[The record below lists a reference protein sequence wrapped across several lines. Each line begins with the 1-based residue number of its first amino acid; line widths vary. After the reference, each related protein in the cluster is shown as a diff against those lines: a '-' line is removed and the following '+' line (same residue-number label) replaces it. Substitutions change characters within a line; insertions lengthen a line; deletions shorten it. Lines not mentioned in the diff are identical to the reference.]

1 MFYVGKVQTPT
12 ASVTHCIDAINE
24 IINNSATSCEALIA
38 VNQYVCTPIDENNPG
53 NVPVDP
59 TDPTLTPGQQQQADC
74 LTDLNILVAQLAVQI
89 QNGEGSAFFEW
100 YQCINVCIERN
111 DIIDSYGCWER
122 FIHGDG
128 EWPSNC
134 NIVFEQCG
142 CEEQPIIG
150 EIDLCPVLA
159 MIYIDNHLLPDLSN
173 ACEVL
178 NYVEETYK
186 CVPLPSEPI
195 DEPITPEDEDDDWVD
210 GGGNTE
216 DPGEDYDEE
225 LRKPI
230 WWYHTDHLGSS
241 TYLTD
246 NFGRPSHYYETL
258 PFGEMMVEHNQSAN
272 HPSGVG
278 YDNKWKFNGKEL
290 DDATQMYYYGA
301 RYYDPRISIFVSVD
315 PLAEQTMTPYQ
326 YVTNN
331 PIMFTDPTGMTAEP
345 VYDVEGNHLGNT
357 KEGFTGDIII
367 YNGDKDKSFFE
378 NMTAEEFMNHDE
390 TVNDVFLLDNVS
402 SEISGKAKSKIWN
415 HIVSAQ
421 DGNSFFGTEFKMNNI
436 IGGIQ
441 YQASSDFGWMTEY
454 TLNGN
459 IGKIYGSGEYSY
471 ESTVENIQSSVII
484 HEYITHMQY
493 KLGDGS
499 KSHRM
504 SYWYVMNSGKLWNST
519 TQKYKEFNWRQYN
532 IYKNQEVNEGKR
544 PKPIPLYNSVF
555 KLF

>member
-1 MFYVGKVQTPT
+1 M
-12 ASVTHCIDAINE
+12 
-24 IINNSATSCEALIA
+24 
-38 VNQYVCTPIDENNPG
+38 CTPIDENNPG

-134 NIVFEQCG
+134 NVVFEQCD

-159 MIYIDNHLLPDLSN
+159 MIYIDTHLLPDLSN

-186 CVPLPSEPI
+186 CVPLPSDPI

-258 PFGEMMVEHNQSAN
+258 PFGEMIVEHNQSTYNGGKYNNA
-272 HPSGVG
+272 
-278 YDNKWKFNGKEL
+278 YKFNGKEL
-290 DDATQMYYYGA
+290 DDATQMYYYDA
-301 RYYDPRISIFVSVD
+301 RYYNPRISIFVSVD

-326 YVTNN
+326 YVHNN
-331 PIMFTDPTGMTAEP
+331 PIMFTDPTGMSAEESGEGCGDGNEDKIT
-345 VYDVEGNHLGNT
+345 VNRQGIVTNVVENDETNTFFDEDGNELKYNDVNDSPLLI
-357 KEGFTGDIII
+357 KEFKKGDRL
-367 YNGDKDKSFFE
+367 YNLISKVVVSNVMKDAGEIKYKDSFFGKVAFSAKYLKASYYE
-378 NMTAEEFMNHDE
+378 YDFSFSFFQHHFRISDISMSELLWGSGFVNSVPFIRFQGSNTLYNVPDAGNFMWGHRGFLNGAPLD
-390 TVNDVFLLDNVS
+390 FLLDAAN
-402 SEISGKAKSKIWN
+402 K
-415 HIVSAQ
+415 
-421 DGNSFFGTEFKMNNI
+421 
-436 IGGIQ
+436 
-441 YQASSDFGWMTEY
+441 
-454 TLNGN
+454 
-459 IGKIYGSGEYSY
+459 
-471 ESTVENIQSSVII
+471 
-484 HEYITHMQY
+484 
-493 KLGDGS
+493 
-499 KSHRM
+499 
-504 SYWYVMNSGKLWNST
+504 
-519 TQKYKEFNWRQYN
+519 
-532 IYKNQEVNEGKR
+532 NEGGSDTTGDQAAITAGYKYR
-544 PKPIPLYNSVF
+544 TK
-555 KLF
+555 